1 MKRLFGICSALGIAT
16 IAFFVLAKNNP
27 AEAQVAYE
35 NPGIDQGYNNDPYD
49 VRGCVW
55 RGDFKQD
62 GTIDYHEEEK
72 QAPDD
77 FYIKPTSSSQG
88 VDVNPN
94 SDGTGVDISPTDTET
109 CQAYGESKWQD
120 LKKKGEAALWPIGCF
135 NPINIYD
142 PLFISFLGL
151 PNWRFTWGSFE
162 WNKNYDTWD
171 EFYYIAMSAF
181 NKRQDPPNIDL
192 QVQTKSPSVGNET
205 SLSAVPFRFNTP
217 NNKLLYGWASQY
229 KGKRFVSQQGLVAGG
244 RELSEADVRDFS
256 FPEDEK
262 SNVDSCRRVTRNISN
277 PKVNDADKDGM
288 DDNWERRYAP
298 NGDYANF
305 KPGNDPDQDGVNLTD
320 PSILNQ
326 ENKPLLDS
334 DKNPIPQ
341 TDVYN
346 GIRVTPDTTAD
357 SAPGDGKFTNME
369 EYIWGTNPLD
379 SDTDDDGFP
388 DEADIVGLGQYAFTQ
403 KTEIDQNSN
412 TPDRLTYRVTAVGIS
427 KLADELNSG
436 HRKVMIDSDE
446 RTVIAGIESD
456 LQASVYNVNQ
466 TPNSTVVTGTSQ
478 LNDGKDIL
486 VEADAFQSQGDKAV
500 LDYTWYVEFRN
511 AGSLKVSDRVQ
522 VPPTPEYTLEDAQ
535 KEVGRIGK
543 YTFRHPVTELLKYV
557 PSNYQFDNKSGSLIY
572 ITAEI
577 SNLVTHEFASKR
589 IPISIGSDQS
599 MALQITDLNTGETL
613 AAEDYVVKYCH
624 ELESQNVV
632 PPAFCAFS
640 GRTLNQVLPWIVF
653 AGSRVEV
660 TAQPIQAESNNLI
673 YEWYV
678 NQEKVNEAYG
688 PDTNDNKLVIYPE
701 STAKTYDVVVKGFTK
716 DQYRNEIFDGQI
728 SLAVEGP
735 IVAITSSPQVP
746 VTPEAV
752 QLSGEL
758 LNFPES
764 SVGGYTWTITG
775 PDGNKQTQT
784 GKEITLASP
793 SAGTYQ
799 VTLDVDFQG
808 TDNNPRTLTAQKNIV
823 VGSSGTST
831 QAQIQKLFASM
842 ASIVGEKSAVLYK
855 AALVG
860 SVVLVGIMLFFGFLK
875 FRTKK

>member
-1 MKRLFGICSALGIAT
+1 MKRLIGICSALGIAT
-16 IAFFVLAKNNP
+16 IAFFVLVQNNV
-27 AEAQVAYE
+27 AHAQVAYE
-35 NPGIDQGYNNDPYD
+35 NSGIDEGYNNDPYD

-72 QAPDD
+72 QSPDE
-77 FYIKPTSSSQG
+77 FYIKSAPLP
-88 VDVNPN
+88 DPCN
-94 SDGTGVDISPTDTET
+94 
-109 CQAYGESKWQD
+109 AYSENEWKK
-120 LKKKGEAALWPIGCF
+120 LKDKGEAALWPLGCF
-135 NPINIYD
+135 NPVNLYGF
-142 PLFISFLGL
+142 PLSLWYASI
-151 PNWRFTWGSFE
+151 GSFD
-162 WNKNYDTWD
+162 WNQNLDTWD
-171 EFYYIAMSAF
+171 EFYYAAMGAF
-181 NKRQDPPNIDL
+181 NKRQDPPNINIQL
-192 QVQTKSPSVGNET
+192 QTKSPAVGQET
-205 SLSAVPFRFNTP
+205 ALSAVPLRFNSP
-217 NNKLLYGWASQY
+217 VNKILYGWASQY
-229 KGKRFVSQQGLVAGG
+229 KGKKFVSQQGLAAGG
-244 RELSEADVRDFS
+244 RELSEADVKDFS
-256 FPEDEK
+256 FPAGEQG
-262 SNVDSCRRVTRNISN
+262 NVDTCRRITRKITNASA
-277 PKVNDADKDGM
+277 NDQDNDGM

-298 NGDYANF
+298 NGDYRNF
-305 KPGNDPDQDGVNLTD
+305 NPGDDPDHDGVNLTD
-320 PSILNQ
+320 ASILNQ

-334 DKNPIPQ
+334 DKNPIPR

-388 DEADIVGLGQYAFTQ
+388 DEADIVGLGQSTFTQ

-436 HRKVMIDSDE
+436 HRKVMIDSEE

-466 TPNSTVVTGTSQ
+466 TPNTTAVTGTSQ
-478 LNDGKDIL
+478 LNDGKDIF

-522 VPPTPEYTLEDAQ
+522 VPPTPEYSLEDAQ
-535 KEVGRIGK
+535 KEVGRLGK

-557 PSNYQFDNKSGSLIY
+557 PSDYQFDNKSGSLIY

-599 MALQITDLNTGETL
+599 MALQITDLNTGETM

-624 ELESQNVV
+624 DLESQNVAL
-632 PPAFCAFS
+632 PAFCAFS

-653 AGSRVEV
+653 AGSRIEV
-660 TAQPIQAESNNLI
+660 TAQPIQAETNNLI

-678 NQEKVNEAYG
+678 NEEKVNEAYG
-688 PDTNDNKLVIYPE
+688 PDTSDNKLVIYPE
-701 STAKTYDVVVKGFTK
+701 ATAKTYDVVVKGFTK

-735 IVAITSSPQVP
+735 IVAITSTPQTPTSPEP
-746 VTPEAV
+746 V

-764 SVGGYTWTITG
+764 NVGGYTWTITG
-775 PDGNKQTQT
+775 PDGTKQTQT
-784 GKEITLASP
+784 GKEVTLASP

-823 VGSSGTST
+823 VGSSGTTT

-842 ASIVGEKSAVLYK
+842 ASIVGEKSALLYK